1 MLFKYKDTLEGH
13 LKGSRLN
20 LVIRANSVELH
31 DNSAT
36 HDSVVKSV
44 KIQKGDV
51 ETALK
56 ACYIF
61 LNENKNLRTDINLSI
76 PNEHIK
82 FFIKNLDR
90 KDDEDN
96 VKLIAEYFLKNEKN
110 IDVST
115 ILYNIIRTGNLLE
128 ISVINREQLLE
139 AITFIEK
146 LGFKVINAVGNFEDH
161 KRSFVFDTK
170 LEFEGK
176 SRFGALAHSKII
188 LAAIKFA
195 NSITPKIFNTNFW
208 INFRTVR
215 GFSIFGIALIATITL
230 ALAYFDR
237 FFENETLVN
246 SEIQIE
252 KAVITKKEKKETEK
266 EIITPLNVFL
276 LSQKM
281 NFLPNQD
288 NSSTELARI
297 PDEHGSKI
305 LPAKTSSK
313 SLVSKSIHWQ
323 SEDLIYADQSELK
336 IKNPNLQIV
345 GRTDTDFLKRRSPD
359 KLLIS
364 NNEARSTNDT
374 SVNFSSNFSLAS
386 INKGTYSR
394 PDLNLRSPLNDIE
407 IKKLSKV
414 EFDTSK
420 DTSQKNGKKIQKTP
434 PSRLI
439 AIGALE
445 KKKFDRMTANFEIN
459 FDNNLPARPR
469 IRPNKYPFEIKEI
482 PKKYARPRVRPD
494 GIEELAAN
502 SQIFSDS
509 QLGQSIKP
517 KVRPKFRKR
526 IVVSDYSEE
535 GDEASVTG
543 TISKAA
549 TKKSI
554 VKLANQKNAIN
565 KRKLNVLSIYSR
577 GSEKRAIVLFPTGQT
592 KLVKVGDRLDG
603 GRVAAIGA
611 TEIRYIKGGNNL
623 VLKIPKG

>member
-1 MLFKYKDTLEGH
+1 M
-13 LKGSRLN
+13 KGSRLN

-56 ACYIF
+56 ECYIF
-61 LNENKNLRTDINLSI
+61 LNENRNLRTDINLSI

-146 LGFKVINAVGNFEDH
+146 IGFKVINAVGNFEDH

-188 LAAIKFA
+188 PAVIKFA
-195 NSITPKIFNTNFW
+195 NSITSKIVNTNFW

-237 FFENETLVN
+237 SFENKTLVN
-246 SEIQIE
+246 SELQIE
-252 KAVITKKEKKETEK
+252 KAVITRK
-266 EIITPLNVFL
+266 EIKTPLSVVL
-276 LSQKM
+276 LSQKI
-281 NFLPNQD
+281 NFPTNQD
-288 NSSTELARI
+288 HTSTELARI
-297 PDEHGSKI
+297 ANEYKSTI
-305 LPAKTSSK
+305 LPAKLANK
-313 SLVSKSIHWQ
+313 SLASKSIHWQ
-323 SEDLIYADQSELK
+323 SEDLIKADQSELK
-336 IKNPNLQIV
+336 INSPNLQIV
-345 GRTDTDFLKRRSPD
+345 GRYDTDFFTRSSQD

-364 NNEARSTNDT
+364 NYEARHTNDPL
-374 SVNFSSNFSLAS
+374 VNFSSNFSLTLDNEAA
-386 INKGTYSR
+386 YSR
-394 PDLNLRSPLNDIE
+394 PDLNLRSPLNEIDI
-407 IKKLSKV
+407 IKLPKV

-420 DTSQKNGKKIQKTP
+420 NTPLTNDKKIQKTP
-434 PSRLI
+434 PSRLM
-439 AIGALE
+439 AIDALE
-445 KKKFDRMTANFEIN
+445 KKKFDRMAANFQII
-459 FDNNLPARPR
+459 FDNKLPARPK
-469 IRPNKYPFEIKEI
+469 IRPNKYPFEIKET
-482 PKKYARPRVRPD
+482 PQEYARPRVRPD
-494 GIEELAAN
+494 EIEELAAN

-526 IVVSDYSEE
+526 IVASDYSEE

-543 TISKAA
+543 TISNAA

-554 VKLANQKNAIN
+554 VKLATQKNAIN

-603 GRVAAIGA
+603 GRVAAIGT

-623 VLKIPKG
+623 VLKIPQG

>member
-1 MLFKYKDTLEGH
+1 MEGH

-56 ACYIF
+56 ECYIS

-146 LGFKVINAVGNFEDH
+146 IGFKVINAVGNFEDH

-188 LAAIKFA
+188 PAVIKFA
-195 NSITPKIFNTNFW
+195 NSITSKIVNTNFW

-237 FFENETLVN
+237 SFENEILVN
-246 SEIQIE
+246 SELQIE
-252 KAVITKKEKKETEK
+252 KAVITRK
-266 EIITPLNVFL
+266 EIKTPLSVVL
-276 LSQKM
+276 LSQKI
-281 NFLPNQD
+281 NFPTNQD
-288 NSSTELARI
+288 HTSTELARVAN
-297 PDEHGSKI
+297 EYKSTI
-305 LPAKTSSK
+305 LPAKLANK
-313 SLVSKSIHWQ
+313 SLASKLIHWQ
-323 SEDLIYADQSELK
+323 SEDLIKADQSELK
-336 IKNPNLQIV
+336 INSPNLQIV
-345 GRTDTDFLKRRSPD
+345 GRYDTDFFTRSSQD

-364 NNEARSTNDT
+364 NYEARYTNDP
-374 SVNFSSNFSLAS
+374 SVNFSSNFSLTLDNEAA
-386 INKGTYSR
+386 YSR
-394 PDLNLRSPLNDIE
+394 PDLNLRSPLNEIDI
-407 IKKLSKV
+407 IKLPKV

-420 DTSQKNGKKIQKTP
+420 NTPLTNDKKIQKTP
-434 PSRLI
+434 PSRLM
-439 AIGALE
+439 AIDALE
-445 KKKFDRMTANFEIN
+445 KKKFDRMAANFQII
-459 FDNNLPARPR
+459 FDNKLPARPK
-469 IRPNKYPFEIKEI
+469 IRPNKYPFEIKET
-482 PKKYARPRVRPD
+482 PQEYARPRVRPD
-494 GIEELAAN
+494 EIEELAAN

-526 IVVSDYSEE
+526 IVASDYSEE

-543 TISKAA
+543 TISNAA

-554 VKLANQKNAIN
+554 VKLATQKNAIN

-603 GRVAAIGA
+603 GRVAAIGT

-623 VLKIPKG
+623 VLKIPQG

>member
-1 MLFKYKDTLEGH
+1 MEGH

-56 ACYIF
+56 ECYIF

-146 LGFKVINAVGNFEDH
+146 IGFKVINAVGNFEDH

-188 LAAIKFA
+188 PAVIKFA
-195 NSITPKIFNTNFW
+195 NSITSKIVNTNFW

-237 FFENETLVN
+237 SFENETLVN

-252 KAVITKKEKKETEK
+252 KAVISRK
-266 EIITPLNVFL
+266 EIKTPLNVVL
-276 LSQKM
+276 SSQKL
-281 NFLPNQD
+281 NFSTNQD
-288 NSSTELARI
+288 HTSTELARI
-297 PDEHGSKI
+297 ANEYKSTI
-305 LPAKTSSK
+305 LPAKLANK
-313 SLVSKSIHWQ
+313 SLASKSIHWQ
-323 SEDLIYADQSELK
+323 SEDLIKADQSELK
-336 IKNPNLQIV
+336 INSPNLQIV
-345 GRTDTDFLKRRSPD
+345 GRYDTDFFTRSSQD

-364 NNEARSTNDT
+364 NYEAKYTNDP
-374 SVNFSSNFSLAS
+374 SVNFSSNFSLTLDNEAA
-386 INKGTYSR
+386 YSR
-394 PDLNLRSPLNDIE
+394 PDLNLRSPLNEIDI
-407 IKKLSKV
+407 IKLPKV

-420 DTSQKNGKKIQKTP
+420 NTPLTNDKKIQKTP
-434 PSRLI
+434 PSRLM
-439 AIGALE
+439 AIDALE
-445 KKKFDRMTANFEIN
+445 KKKFDRMAANFQII
-459 FDNNLPARPR
+459 FDNKLPARPK
-469 IRPNKYPFEIKEI
+469 IRPNKYPFEIKET
-482 PKKYARPRVRPD
+482 PQEYARPRVRPD
-494 GIEELAAN
+494 EIEELAAN

-526 IVVSDYSEE
+526 IVASDYSEE

-543 TISKAA
+543 TISNAA

-554 VKLANQKNAIN
+554 VKLATQKNAIN

-603 GRVAAIGA
+603 GRVAAIGT

-623 VLKIPKG
+623 VLKIPQG

>member
-1 MLFKYKDTLEGH
+1 M
-13 LKGSRLN
+13 KGSRLN

-56 ACYIF
+56 ECYIF

-146 LGFKVINAVGNFEDH
+146 IGFKVINAVGNFEDH

-188 LAAIKFA
+188 PAVIKFA
-195 NSITPKIFNTNFW
+195 NSITSKIVNTNFW

-237 FFENETLVN
+237 SFENETLVN

-252 KAVITKKEKKETEK
+252 KAVISRK
-266 EIITPLNVFL
+266 EIKTPLNVVL
-276 LSQKM
+276 SSQKL
-281 NFLPNQD
+281 NFSTNQD
-288 NSSTELARI
+288 HTSTELARI
-297 PDEHGSKI
+297 ANEYKSTI
-305 LPAKTSSK
+305 LPAKLANK
-313 SLVSKSIHWQ
+313 SLASKSIHWQ
-323 SEDLIYADQSELK
+323 SEDLIKADQSELK
-336 IKNPNLQIV
+336 INSPKLQIV
-345 GRTDTDFLKRRSPD
+345 GRYDTDFFTRSSQD

-364 NNEARSTNDT
+364 NYEARYTNDPL
-374 SVNFSSNFSLAS
+374 VNFSSNFSLTLDNEAA
-386 INKGTYSR
+386 YSR
-394 PDLNLRSPLNDIE
+394 PDLNLRSPLNEIDI
-407 IKKLSKV
+407 IKLPKV

-420 DTSQKNGKKIQKTP
+420 NTPLTNDKKIQKTP
-434 PSRLI
+434 PSRLM
-439 AIGALE
+439 AIDALE
-445 KKKFDRMTANFEIN
+445 KKKFDRMAANFQIILIIN
-459 FDNNLPARPR
+459 YLLVQRYGPISILSKLQKLLKSMHGLEFGPMKLKSSLRTARSFQIVNLDNL
-469 IRPNKYPFEIKEI
+469 
-482 PKKYARPRVRPD
+482 
-494 GIEELAAN
+494 
-502 SQIFSDS
+502 
-509 QLGQSIKP
+509 
-517 KVRPKFRKR
+517 
-526 IVVSDYSEE
+526 
-535 GDEASVTG
+535 
-543 TISKAA
+543 
-549 TKKSI
+549 
-554 VKLANQKNAIN
+554 
-565 KRKLNVLSIYSR
+565 
-577 GSEKRAIVLFPTGQT
+577 
-592 KLVKVGDRLDG
+592 
-603 GRVAAIGA
+603 
-611 TEIRYIKGGNNL
+611 
-623 VLKIPKG
+623 

>member
-1 MLFKYKDTLEGH
+1 MEGH

-56 ACYIF
+56 ECYIF

-146 LGFKVINAVGNFEDH
+146 IGFKVINAVGNFEDH

-188 LAAIKFA
+188 PAVIKFA
-195 NSITPKIFNTNFW
+195 NSITSKIVNTNFW

-237 FFENETLVN
+237 SFENETLVN
-246 SEIQIE
+246 SELQIE
-252 KAVITKKEKKETEK
+252 KAVITKKEIK
-266 EIITPLNVFL
+266 TPLNVVL
-276 LSQKM
+276 SSQKL
-281 NFLPNQD
+281 NFSTNQD
-288 NSSTELARI
+288 HTSTELARI
-297 PDEHGSKI
+297 ANEYKSTI
-305 LPAKTSSK
+305 LPAKLANK
-313 SLVSKSIHWQ
+313 SLASKSIHWQ
-323 SEDLIYADQSELK
+323 SEDLIKADQSELK
-336 IKNPNLQIV
+336 INSPNLQIV
-345 GRTDTDFLKRRSPD
+345 GRYDTDFFTRSSQD

-364 NNEARSTNDT
+364 NYEARYTNDPL
-374 SVNFSSNFSLAS
+374 VNFSSNFSLTLDNEAA
-386 INKGTYSR
+386 YSR
-394 PDLNLRSPLNDIE
+394 PDLNLRSPLNEIDI
-407 IKKLSKV
+407 IKLPKV

-420 DTSQKNGKKIQKTP
+420 NTPLTNDKKIQKTP
-434 PSRLI
+434 PSRLM
-439 AIGALE
+439 AIDALE
-445 KKKFDRMTANFEIN
+445 KKKFDRMAANFQII
-459 FDNNLPARPR
+459 FDNKLPARPK
-469 IRPNKYPFEIKEI
+469 IRPNKYPFEIKET
-482 PKKYARPRVRPD
+482 PQEYARPRVRPD
-494 GIEELAAN
+494 EIEELAAN

-526 IVVSDYSEE
+526 IVASDYSEE

-543 TISKAA
+543 TISNAA

-554 VKLANQKNAIN
+554 VKLATQKNAIN

-603 GRVAAIGA
+603 GRVAAIGT

-623 VLKIPKG
+623 VLKIPQG

>member
-1 MLFKYKDTLEGH
+1 LEGH

-56 ACYIF
+56 ECYIF
-61 LNENKNLRTDINLSI
+61 LNENRNLRTDINLSI

-146 LGFKVINAVGNFEDH
+146 IGFKVINAVGNFEDH

-188 LAAIKFA
+188 PAVIKFA
-195 NSITPKIFNTNFW
+195 NSITSKIVNTNFW

-237 FFENETLVN
+237 SFENKTLVN
-246 SEIQIE
+246 SELQIE
-252 KAVITKKEKKETEK
+252 KAVITRK
-266 EIITPLNVFL
+266 EIKTPLSVVL
-276 LSQKM
+276 LSQKI
-281 NFLPNQD
+281 NFPTNQD
-288 NSSTELARI
+288 HTSTELARI
-297 PDEHGSKI
+297 ANEYKSTI
-305 LPAKTSSK
+305 LPAKLANK
-313 SLVSKSIHWQ
+313 SLASKSIHWQ
-323 SEDLIYADQSELK
+323 SEDLIKADQSELK
-336 IKNPNLQIV
+336 INSPNLQIV
-345 GRTDTDFLKRRSPD
+345 GRYDTDFFTRSSQD

-364 NNEARSTNDT
+364 NYEARHTNDPL
-374 SVNFSSNFSLAS
+374 VNFSSNFSLTLDNEAA
-386 INKGTYSR
+386 YSR
-394 PDLNLRSPLNDIE
+394 PDLNLRSPLNEIDI
-407 IKKLSKV
+407 IKLPKV

-420 DTSQKNGKKIQKTP
+420 NTPLTNDKKIQKTP
-434 PSRLI
+434 PSRLM
-439 AIGALE
+439 AIDALE
-445 KKKFDRMTANFEIN
+445 KKKFDRMAANFQII
-459 FDNNLPARPR
+459 FDNKLPARPK
-469 IRPNKYPFEIKEI
+469 IRPNKYPFEIKET
-482 PKKYARPRVRPD
+482 PQEYARPRVRPD
-494 GIEELAAN
+494 EIEELAAN

-526 IVVSDYSEE
+526 IVASDYSEE

-543 TISKAA
+543 TISNAA

-554 VKLANQKNAIN
+554 VKLATQKNAIN

-603 GRVAAIGA
+603 GRVAAIGT

-623 VLKIPKG
+623 VLKIPQG

>member
-1 MLFKYKDTLEGH
+1 

-20 LVIRANSVELH
+20 LVIRANSVELY
-31 DNSAT
+31 DNGAT
-36 HDSVVKSV
+36 ADSIVKSV

-56 ACYIF
+56 ECYIF
-61 LNENKNLRTDINLSI
+61 LNENKNLQTDINFSI

-82 FFIKNLDR
+82 FFIKNIDR

-96 VKLIAEYFLKNEKN
+96 VNLIAKHFLKNEKN
-110 IDVST
+110 IEISK
-115 ILYNIIRTGNLLE
+115 ILYNILRTGNLLE

-146 LGFKVINAVGNFEDH
+146 IGFKVVNAVGNFDDH

-176 SRFGALAHSKII
+176 SKFGEVAPSEIVLAVIKFTTSITSKI
-188 LAAIKFA
+188 F
-195 NSITPKIFNTNFW
+195 STNFW
-208 INFRTVR
+208 VNFRAIR
-215 GFSIFGIALIATITL
+215 GFSLVGVALIATITL

-237 FFENETLVN
+237 FSKNETLVN
-246 SEIQIE
+246 SEILIE
-252 KAVITKKEKKETEK
+252 KKKTEK
-266 EIITPLNVFL
+266 EILKPLNVFL
-276 LSQKM
+276 LSQKI

-288 NSSTELARI
+288 KSSTDLARR
-297 PDEHGSKI
+297 PVEHRSKI
-305 LPAKTSSK
+305 LLAKLADK
-313 SLVSKSIHWQ
+313 SLVSKSIPRQ
-323 SEDLIYADQSELK
+323 SEDLIYADQAELK
-336 IKNPNLQIV
+336 ISNPNLKIV
-345 GRTDTDFLKRRSPD
+345 GRTGTEFLTRSSQD
-359 KLLIS
+359 KLLVS
-364 NNEARSTNDT
+364 NNEARYKSDP
-374 SVNFSSNFSLAS
+374 SINFSSNFGLTLD
-386 INKGTYSR
+386 NETTYSR
-394 PDLNLRSPLNDIE
+394 PNLYLKSPINEIE
-407 IKKLSKV
+407 IKKLSKM
-414 EFDTSK
+414 EFDTSEDASLK
-420 DTSQKNGKKIQKTP
+420 NTKRPQKIP
-434 PSRLI
+434 ASRLI

-445 KKKFDRMTANFEIN
+445 KRKFDRMAANFQIN
-459 FDNNLPARPR
+459 FDNKLPARPR
-469 IRPNKYPFEIKEI
+469 IRPNEYPFEIKEI
-482 PKKYARPRVRPD
+482 PKEYARPRVRPD
-494 GIEELAAN
+494 GIEELAAK

-543 TISKAA
+543 TISNAA

-554 VKLANQKNAIN
+554 VKLATQKDAIN

-603 GRVAAIGA
+603 GRVAAIGT

-623 VLKIPKG
+623 VLKIPQG

>member
-1 MLFKYKDTLEGH
+1 MEGH

-56 ACYIF
+56 ECYIS

-128 ISVINREQLLE
+128 ISVINKEQLLE

-146 LGFKVINAVGNFEDH
+146 IGFKVINAVGNFEDH

-188 LAAIKFA
+188 PAVIKFA
-195 NSITPKIFNTNFW
+195 DSITSKIVNTNFW

-237 FFENETLVN
+237 SFENETLVN
-246 SEIQIE
+246 SELQIE
-252 KAVITKKEKKETEK
+252 KAVITRK
-266 EIITPLNVFL
+266 EIKTPLSVVL
-276 LSQKM
+276 LSQKI
-281 NFLPNQD
+281 NFPTNQD
-288 NSSTELARI
+288 HTSTELARVAN
-297 PDEHGSKI
+297 EYKSTI
-305 LPAKTSSK
+305 LPAKLANK
-313 SLVSKSIHWQ
+313 SLASKSIHWQ
-323 SEDLIYADQSELK
+323 SEDLIKADQSELK
-336 IKNPNLQIV
+336 INSPNLQIV
-345 GRTDTDFLKRRSPD
+345 GRYDTDFFTRSSQD

-364 NNEARSTNDT
+364 NYEARYTNDPL
-374 SVNFSSNFSLAS
+374 VNFSSNFSLTLDNEAA
-386 INKGTYSR
+386 YSR
-394 PDLNLRSPLNDIE
+394 PDLNLRSPLNEIDI
-407 IKKLSKV
+407 IKLPKV

-420 DTSQKNGKKIQKTP
+420 NTSLTNDKKIQKTP
-434 PSRLI
+434 PSRLM
-439 AIGALE
+439 AIDALE
-445 KKKFDRMTANFEIN
+445 KKKFDRMAANFQII
-459 FDNNLPARPR
+459 FDNKLPARPK
-469 IRPNKYPFEIKEI
+469 IRPNKYPFEIKET
-482 PKKYARPRVRPD
+482 PQEYARPRVRPD
-494 GIEELAAN
+494 EIEELAAN

-526 IVVSDYSEE
+526 IVASDYSEE

-543 TISKAA
+543 TISNAA

-554 VKLANQKNAIN
+554 VKLATQKNAIN

-603 GRVAAIGA
+603 GRVAAIGT

-623 VLKIPKG
+623 VLKIPQG

>member
-1 MLFKYKDTLEGH
+1 LEGH

-56 ACYIF
+56 ECYIF

-146 LGFKVINAVGNFEDH
+146 IGFKVINAVGNFEDH

-188 LAAIKFA
+188 PAVIKFA
-195 NSITPKIFNTNFW
+195 NSITSKIVNTNFW

-237 FFENETLVN
+237 SFENETLVN
-246 SEIQIE
+246 SELQIE
-252 KAVITKKEKKETEK
+252 KAVITRK
-266 EIITPLNVFL
+266 EIKTPLSVVL
-276 LSQKM
+276 LSQKI
-281 NFLPNQD
+281 NFPTNQD
-288 NSSTELARI
+288 HTSTELARVAN
-297 PDEHGSKI
+297 EYKSTI
-305 LPAKTSSK
+305 LPAKLANK
-313 SLVSKSIHWQ
+313 SLASKLIHWQ
-323 SEDLIYADQSELK
+323 SEDLIKADQSELK
-336 IKNPNLQIV
+336 INSPNLQIV
-345 GRTDTDFLKRRSPD
+345 GRYDTDFFTRSSQD

-364 NNEARSTNDT
+364 NYEARYTNDPL
-374 SVNFSSNFSLAS
+374 VNFSSNFSLTLDNEAA
-386 INKGTYSR
+386 YSR
-394 PDLNLRSPLNDIE
+394 PDLNLRSPLNEIDI
-407 IKKLSKV
+407 IKLPKV

-420 DTSQKNGKKIQKTP
+420 NTPLTNDKKIQKTP
-434 PSRLI
+434 PSRLM
-439 AIGALE
+439 AIDALE
-445 KKKFDRMTANFEIN
+445 KKKFDRMAANFQII
-459 FDNNLPARPR
+459 FDNKLPARPK
-469 IRPNKYPFEIKEI
+469 IRPNKYPFEIKET
-482 PKKYARPRVRPD
+482 PQEYARPRVRPD
-494 GIEELAAN
+494 EIEELAAN

-526 IVVSDYSEE
+526 IVASDYSEE

-543 TISKAA
+543 TISNAA

-554 VKLANQKNAIN
+554 VKLATQKNAIN

-603 GRVAAIGA
+603 GRVAAIGT

-623 VLKIPKG
+623 VLKIPQG

>member
-1 MLFKYKDTLEGH
+1 MEGH

-56 ACYIF
+56 ECYIF

-146 LGFKVINAVGNFEDH
+146 IGFKVINAVGNFEDH

-188 LAAIKFA
+188 PAVIKFA
-195 NSITPKIFNTNFW
+195 NSITSKIVNTNFW

-237 FFENETLVN
+237 SFENETLVN
-246 SEIQIE
+246 SELQIE
-252 KAVITKKEKKETEK
+252 KAVITRK
-266 EIITPLNVFL
+266 EIKTPLSVVL
-276 LSQKM
+276 LSQKI
-281 NFLPNQD
+281 NFPTNQD
-288 NSSTELARI
+288 HTSTELARVAN
-297 PDEHGSKI
+297 EYKSTI
-305 LPAKTSSK
+305 LPAKLANK
-313 SLVSKSIHWQ
+313 SLASKSIHWQ
-323 SEDLIYADQSELK
+323 SEDLIKADQSELK
-336 IKNPNLQIV
+336 INSPNLQIV
-345 GRTDTDFLKRRSPD
+345 GRYDTDFFTRSSQD

-364 NNEARSTNDT
+364 NYEAKYTNDP
-374 SVNFSSNFSLAS
+374 SVNFSSDFSLTLDNEAA
-386 INKGTYSR
+386 YSR
-394 PDLNLRSPLNDIE
+394 PDLNLRSPLNEIDI
-407 IKKLSKV
+407 IKLPKV

-420 DTSQKNGKKIQKTP
+420 NTPLTNDKKIQKTP
-434 PSRLI
+434 PSRLM
-439 AIGALE
+439 AIDALE
-445 KKKFDRMTANFEIN
+445 KKKFDRMAANFQII
-459 FDNNLPARPR
+459 FDNKLPARPK
-469 IRPNKYPFEIKEI
+469 IRPNKYPFEIKET
-482 PKKYARPRVRPD
+482 PQEYARPRVRPD
-494 GIEELAAN
+494 EIEELAAN

-526 IVVSDYSEE
+526 IVASDYSEE

-543 TISKAA
+543 TISNAA

-554 VKLANQKNAIN
+554 VKLATQKNAIN

-603 GRVAAIGA
+603 GRVAAIGT

-623 VLKIPKG
+623 VLKIPQG

>member
-1 MLFKYKDTLEGH
+1 MEGH

-56 ACYIF
+56 ECYIF

-146 LGFKVINAVGNFEDH
+146 IGFKVINAVGNFEDH

-188 LAAIKFA
+188 PAVIKFA
-195 NSITPKIFNTNFW
+195 NSITSKIVNTNFW

-237 FFENETLVN
+237 SFENETLVN
-246 SEIQIE
+246 SELQIE
-252 KAVITKKEKKETEK
+252 KAVITRK
-266 EIITPLNVFL
+266 EIKTPLSVVL
-276 LSQKM
+276 LSQKI
-281 NFLPNQD
+281 NFPTNQD
-288 NSSTELARI
+288 HTSTELARVAN
-297 PDEHGSKI
+297 EYKSTI
-305 LPAKTSSK
+305 LPAKLANK
-313 SLVSKSIHWQ
+313 SLASKSIHWQ
-323 SEDLIYADQSELK
+323 SEDLIKADQSKLK
-336 IKNPNLQIV
+336 INSPNLQIV
-345 GRTDTDFLKRRSPD
+345 GRYDTNFFTRSSQD

-364 NNEARSTNDT
+364 NYEARYTNDPL
-374 SVNFSSNFSLAS
+374 VNFSSNFSLTLDNEAA
-386 INKGTYSR
+386 YSR
-394 PDLNLRSPLNDIE
+394 PDLNLRSPLNEIDI
-407 IKKLSKV
+407 IKLPKV

-420 DTSQKNGKKIQKTP
+420 NTPLTNDKKIQKTP
-434 PSRLI
+434 PSRLM
-439 AIGALE
+439 AIDALE
-445 KKKFDRMTANFEIN
+445 KKKFDRMAANFQII
-459 FDNNLPARPR
+459 FDNKLPARPK
-469 IRPNKYPFEIKEI
+469 IRPNKYPFEIKET
-482 PKKYARPRVRPD
+482 PQEYARPRVRPD
-494 GIEELAAN
+494 EIEELAAN

-526 IVVSDYSEE
+526 IVASDYSEE

-543 TISKAA
+543 TISNAA

-554 VKLANQKNAIN
+554 VKLATQKNAIN

-603 GRVAAIGA
+603 GRVAAIGT

-623 VLKIPKG
+623 VLKIPQG

>member
-1 MLFKYKDTLEGH
+1 MEGH

-56 ACYIF
+56 ECYIF

-146 LGFKVINAVGNFEDH
+146 IGFKVINAVGNFEDH

-188 LAAIKFA
+188 PAVIKFA
-195 NSITPKIFNTNFW
+195 NSITSKIVNTNFW

-237 FFENETLVN
+237 SFENETLVN
-246 SEIQIE
+246 SELQIE
-252 KAVITKKEKKETEK
+252 KAVITRK
-266 EIITPLNVFL
+266 EIKTPLSVVL
-276 LSQKM
+276 LSQKI
-281 NFLPNQD
+281 NFPTNQD
-288 NSSTELARI
+288 HTSTELARVANEYKSTI
-297 PDEHGSKI
+297 P
-305 LPAKTSSK
+305 PAKLANK
-313 SLVSKSIHWQ
+313 SLASKLIHWQ
-323 SEDLIYADQSELK
+323 SEDLIKADQSELK
-336 IKNPNLQIV
+336 INSPNLQIV
-345 GRTDTDFLKRRSPD
+345 GRYDTDFFTRSSQD

-364 NNEARSTNDT
+364 NYEARYTNDPL
-374 SVNFSSNFSLAS
+374 VNFSSNFSLTLDNEAA
-386 INKGTYSR
+386 YSR
-394 PDLNLRSPLNDIE
+394 PDLNLRSPLNEIDI
-407 IKKLSKV
+407 IKLPKV

-420 DTSQKNGKKIQKTP
+420 NTPLTNDKKIQKTP
-434 PSRLI
+434 PSRLM
-439 AIGALE
+439 AIDALE
-445 KKKFDRMTANFEIN
+445 KKKFDRMAANFQII
-459 FDNNLPARPR
+459 FDNKLPARPK
-469 IRPNKYPFEIKEI
+469 IRPNKYPFEIKET
-482 PKKYARPRVRPD
+482 PQEYARPRVRPD
-494 GIEELAAN
+494 EIEELAAN

-526 IVVSDYSEE
+526 IVASDYSEE

-543 TISKAA
+543 TISNAA

-554 VKLANQKNAIN
+554 VKLATQKNAIN

-603 GRVAAIGA
+603 GRVAAIGT

-623 VLKIPKG
+623 VLKIPQG

>member
-1 MLFKYKDTLEGH
+1 MEGH

-56 ACYIF
+56 ECYIF

-146 LGFKVINAVGNFEDH
+146 IGFKVINAVGNFEDH

-188 LAAIKFA
+188 PAVIKFA
-195 NSITPKIFNTNFW
+195 NSITSKIINTNFW

-237 FFENETLVN
+237 SFENETLVN
-246 SEIQIE
+246 SELQIE
-252 KAVITKKEKKETEK
+252 KAVITRK
-266 EIITPLNVFL
+266 EIKTPLSVVL
-276 LSQKM
+276 LSQKI
-281 NFLPNQD
+281 NFPTNQD
-288 NSSTELARI
+288 HTSTELARVAN
-297 PDEHGSKI
+297 EYKSTI
-305 LPAKTSSK
+305 LPAKLANK
-313 SLVSKSIHWQ
+313 SLASKLIHWQ
-323 SEDLIYADQSELK
+323 SEDLIKADQSELK
-336 IKNPNLQIV
+336 INSPNLQIV
-345 GRTDTDFLKRRSPD
+345 GRYDTDFFTRSSQD

-364 NNEARSTNDT
+364 NYEARYTNDPL
-374 SVNFSSNFSLAS
+374 VNFSSNFSLTLDNEAA
-386 INKGTYSR
+386 YSR
-394 PDLNLRSPLNDIE
+394 PDLNLRSPLNEIDI
-407 IKKLSKV
+407 IKLPKV

-420 DTSQKNGKKIQKTP
+420 NTPLTNDKKIQKTP
-434 PSRLI
+434 PSRLM
-439 AIGALE
+439 AIDALE
-445 KKKFDRMTANFEIN
+445 KKKFDRMAANFQII
-459 FDNNLPARPR
+459 FDNKLPARPK
-469 IRPNKYPFEIKEI
+469 IRPNKYPFEIKET
-482 PKKYARPRVRPD
+482 PQEYARPRVRPD
-494 GIEELAAN
+494 EIEELAAN
-502 SQIFSDS
+502 SQIYSDS
-509 QLGQSIKP
+509 QLGKSIKP

-526 IVVSDYSEE
+526 IVASDYSEE

-543 TISKAA
+543 TISNAA

-554 VKLANQKNAIN
+554 VKLATQKNAIN

-603 GRVAAIGA
+603 GRVAAIGT

-623 VLKIPKG
+623 VLKIPQG

>member
-1 MLFKYKDTLEGH
+1 LEGH

-56 ACYIF
+56 ECYIF

-146 LGFKVINAVGNFEDH
+146 IGFKVINAVGNFEDH

-188 LAAIKFA
+188 PAVIKFA
-195 NSITPKIFNTNFW
+195 NSITSKIVNTNFW

-237 FFENETLVN
+237 SFENETLVN
-246 SEIQIE
+246 SELQIE
-252 KAVITKKEKKETEK
+252 KAVITRK
-266 EIITPLNVFL
+266 EIKTPLSVVL
-276 LSQKM
+276 LSQKI
-281 NFLPNQD
+281 NFPTNQD
-288 NSSTELARI
+288 HTSTELARVAN
-297 PDEHGSKI
+297 EYKSTI
-305 LPAKTSSK
+305 LPAKLANK
-313 SLVSKSIHWQ
+313 SLASKLIHWQ
-323 SEDLIYADQSELK
+323 SEDLIKADQSELK
-336 IKNPNLQIV
+336 INSPKLQIV
-345 GRTDTDFLKRRSPD
+345 GRYDTDFFTRSSQD

-364 NNEARSTNDT
+364 NYEARYTNDPL
-374 SVNFSSNFSLAS
+374 VNFSSNFSLTLDNEAA
-386 INKGTYSR
+386 YSR
-394 PDLNLRSPLNDIE
+394 PDLNLRSPLNEIDI
-407 IKKLSKV
+407 IKLPKV

-420 DTSQKNGKKIQKTP
+420 NTPLTNDKKIQKTP
-434 PSRLI
+434 PSRLM
-439 AIGALE
+439 AIDALE
-445 KKKFDRMTANFEIN
+445 KKKFDRMAANFQII
-459 FDNNLPARPR
+459 FDNKLPARPK
-469 IRPNKYPFEIKEI
+469 IRPNKYPFEIKET
-482 PKKYARPRVRPD
+482 PQEYARPRVRPD
-494 GIEELAAN
+494 EIEELAAN

-526 IVVSDYSEE
+526 IVASDYSEE

-543 TISKAA
+543 TISNAA

-554 VKLANQKNAIN
+554 VKLATQKNAIN

-603 GRVAAIGA
+603 GRVAAIGT

-623 VLKIPKG
+623 VLKIPQG

>member
-1 MLFKYKDTLEGH
+1 MEGH

-36 HDSVVKSV
+36 HDSAIKSV

-56 ACYIF
+56 ECYIF
-61 LNENKNLRTDINLSI
+61 LNENRNLRTDINLSI

-110 IDVST
+110 IDVSA

-146 LGFKVINAVGNFEDH
+146 IGFKVINAVGNFEDH

-188 LAAIKFA
+188 PAVTKFA
-195 NSITPKIFNTNFW
+195 NSITSKIFNTNFW

-237 FFENETLVN
+237 SFENETLVN
-246 SEIQIE
+246 SELQIE
-252 KAVITKKEKKETEK
+252 KAVITRK
-266 EIITPLNVFL
+266 EIKTPLSVVL
-276 LSQKM
+276 LSQKI
-281 NFLPNQD
+281 NFPTNQD
-288 NSSTELARI
+288 HTSTELARVAN
-297 PDEHGSKI
+297 EYKSTI
-305 LPAKTSSK
+305 LPAKLANK
-313 SLVSKSIHWQ
+313 SLASKLIHWQ
-323 SEDLIYADQSELK
+323 SEDLIKADQSELK
-336 IKNPNLQIV
+336 INSPNLQIV
-345 GRTDTDFLKRRSPD
+345 GRYDTDFFTRSSQD

-364 NNEARSTNDT
+364 NYEARYTNDPF
-374 SVNFSSNFSLAS
+374 VNFSSNFSLTLDNEAA
-386 INKGTYSR
+386 YSR
-394 PDLNLRSPLNDIE
+394 PDLNLRSPLNEIDI
-407 IKKLSKV
+407 IKLPKV

-420 DTSQKNGKKIQKTP
+420 NTPLTNDKKIQKTP
-434 PSRLI
+434 PSRLM
-439 AIGALE
+439 AIDALE
-445 KKKFDRMTANFEIN
+445 KKKFDRMAANFQII
-459 FDNNLPARPR
+459 FDNKLPARPK
-469 IRPNKYPFEIKEI
+469 IRPNKYPFEIKET
-482 PKKYARPRVRPD
+482 PQEYARPRVRPD
-494 GIEELAAN
+494 EIEELAAN

-526 IVVSDYSEE
+526 IVASDYSEE

-543 TISKAA
+543 TISNAA

-554 VKLANQKNAIN
+554 VKLATQKNAIN

-603 GRVAAIGA
+603 GRVAAIGT

-623 VLKIPKG
+623 VLKIPQG

>member
-1 MLFKYKDTLEGH
+1 MEGH

-56 ACYIF
+56 ECYIF

-146 LGFKVINAVGNFEDH
+146 IGFKVINAVGNFEDH

-188 LAAIKFA
+188 PAVIKFA
-195 NSITPKIFNTNFW
+195 NSITSKIVNTNFW

-215 GFSIFGIALIATITL
+215 GFSIFGIALVATITL

-237 FFENETLVN
+237 SFENETLVN
-246 SEIQIE
+246 SELQIE
-252 KAVITKKEKKETEK
+252 KAVITRK
-266 EIITPLNVFL
+266 EIKTPLSVVL
-276 LSQKM
+276 LSQKI
-281 NFLPNQD
+281 NFPTNQD
-288 NSSTELARI
+288 HTSTELARVAN
-297 PDEHGSKI
+297 EYKSTI
-305 LPAKTSSK
+305 LPAKLANK
-313 SLVSKSIHWQ
+313 SLASKLIHWQ
-323 SEDLIYADQSELK
+323 SEDLIKADQSELK
-336 IKNPNLQIV
+336 INSPKLQIV
-345 GRTDTDFLKRRSPD
+345 GRYDTDFFTRSSQD

-364 NNEARSTNDT
+364 NYEARYTNDPL
-374 SVNFSSNFSLAS
+374 VNFSSNFSLTLDNEAA
-386 INKGTYSR
+386 YSR
-394 PDLNLRSPLNDIE
+394 PDLNLRSPLNEIDI
-407 IKKLSKV
+407 IKLPKV

-420 DTSQKNGKKIQKTP
+420 NTPLTNDKKIQKTP
-434 PSRLI
+434 PSRLM
-439 AIGALE
+439 AIDALE
-445 KKKFDRMTANFEIN
+445 KKKFDRMAANFQII
-459 FDNNLPARPR
+459 FDNKSPARPK
-469 IRPNKYPFEIKEI
+469 IRPNKYPFEIKET
-482 PKKYARPRVRPD
+482 PQEYARPRVRPD
-494 GIEELAAN
+494 EIEELAAN

-526 IVVSDYSEE
+526 IVASDYSEE

-543 TISKAA
+543 TISNAA

-554 VKLANQKNAIN
+554 VKLATQKNAIN

-603 GRVAAIGA
+603 GRVAAIGT

-623 VLKIPKG
+623 VLKIPQG

>member
-1 MLFKYKDTLEGH
+1 
-13 LKGSRLN
+13 
-20 LVIRANSVELH
+20 VELH

-56 ACYIF
+56 ECYIF

-146 LGFKVINAVGNFEDH
+146 IGFKVINAVGNFEDH

-188 LAAIKFA
+188 PAVIKFA
-195 NSITPKIFNTNFW
+195 NSITSKIVNTNFW

-237 FFENETLVN
+237 SFENETLVN
-246 SEIQIE
+246 SELQIE
-252 KAVITKKEKKETEK
+252 KAVITRK
-266 EIITPLNVFL
+266 EIKTPLSVVL
-276 LSQKM
+276 LSQKI
-281 NFLPNQD
+281 NFPTNQD
-288 NSSTELARI
+288 HTSTELARVAN
-297 PDEHGSKI
+297 EYKSTI
-305 LPAKTSSK
+305 LPAKLANK
-313 SLVSKSIHWQ
+313 SLASKSIHWQ
-323 SEDLIYADQSELK
+323 SEDLIKADQSELK
-336 IKNPNLQIV
+336 INSPNLQIV
-345 GRTDTDFLKRRSPD
+345 GRYDTDFFTRSSQD

-364 NNEARSTNDT
+364 NYEARYTNDP
-374 SVNFSSNFSLAS
+374 SVNFSSNFSLTLDNEAA
-386 INKGTYSR
+386 YSR
-394 PDLNLRSPLNDIE
+394 PDLNLRSPLNEIDI
-407 IKKLSKV
+407 IKLPKV

-420 DTSQKNGKKIQKTP
+420 NTPLTNDKKIQKTP
-434 PSRLI
+434 PSRLM
-439 AIGALE
+439 AIDALE
-445 KKKFDRMTANFEIN
+445 KKKFDRMAANFQII
-459 FDNNLPARPR
+459 FDNKLPARPK
-469 IRPNKYPFEIKEI
+469 IRPNKYPFEIKET
-482 PKKYARPRVRPD
+482 PQEYARPRVRPD
-494 GIEELAAN
+494 EIEELAAN

-526 IVVSDYSEE
+526 IVASDYSEE

-543 TISKAA
+543 TISNAA

-554 VKLANQKNAIN
+554 VKLATQKNAIN

-603 GRVAAIGA
+603 GRVAAIGT

-623 VLKIPKG
+623 VLKIPQG

>member
-1 MLFKYKDTLEGH
+1 MEGH

-31 DNSAT
+31 DNSST
-36 HDSVVKSV
+36 HDRVVKSV

-56 ACYIF
+56 ECYIF
-61 LNENKNLRTDINLSI
+61 LNENRNLQTDINLSI

-96 VKLIAEYFLKNEKN
+96 VNLIAEYFLKNEKN

-115 ILYNIIRTGNLLE
+115 ILFNIIRTGNLLE

-146 LGFKVINAVGNFEDH
+146 IGFKVINAVGNFEDH
-161 KRSFVFDTK
+161 KRSFIFDTK

-176 SRFGALAHSKII
+176 SRFGEVAHSEII
-188 LAAIKFA
+188 LAVIKFA
-195 NSITPKIFNTNFW
+195 NSITSKMFSTNFW
-208 INFRTVR
+208 INFRTAR
-215 GFSIFGIALIATITL
+215 GFSIFGIALIATFTL
-230 ALAYFDR
+230 ALAYFNHS
-237 FFENETLVN
+237 FKNETLVN

-252 KAVITKKEKKETEK
+252 KAVITRK
-266 EIITPLNVFL
+266 EIKTPLNVFL
-276 LSQKM
+276 LSQKI
-281 NFLPNQD
+281 NFPTNQD
-288 NSSTELARI
+288 HTSTELARRS
-297 PDEHGSKI
+297 DEYKSTI
-305 LPAKTSSK
+305 LPAKLANK
-313 SLVSKSIHWQ
+313 SLASKSIHWQ
-323 SEDLIYADQSELK
+323 SEDLIRADQSELK
-336 IKNPNLQIV
+336 INSPNLQIV
-345 GRTDTDFLKRRSPD
+345 GRSDTDFLTRSSQN
-359 KLLIS
+359 KLLIP
-364 NNEARSTNDT
+364 NYKAKYTNDP
-374 SVNFSSNFSLAS
+374 SVNFSSNFSLTLDNEAA
-386 INKGTYSR
+386 YSR
-394 PDLNLRSPLNDIE
+394 PDLNLRSPLNEIE
-407 IKKLSKV
+407 IIKLSKV
-414 EFDTSK
+414 EFDASK
-420 DTSQKNGKKIQKTP
+420 DTSLTNDKKIQKTP

-445 KKKFDRMTANFEIN
+445 KKKFDRMAANFQII
-459 FDNNLPARPR
+459 FDNKLPTRPR

-482 PKKYARPRVRPD
+482 PQEYARPRVRPD
-494 GIEELAAN
+494 EIEELAAN

-526 IVVSDYSEE
+526 IVASDYSEE

-543 TISKAA
+543 TISNAA

-554 VKLANQKNAIN
+554 VKLATQKNAIN

-603 GRVAAIGA
+603 GRVAAIGT

-623 VLKIPKG
+623 VLKIPQG

>member
-1 MLFKYKDTLEGH
+1 MEGH

-56 ACYIF
+56 ECYIF

-110 IDVST
+110 IDVSA

-146 LGFKVINAVGNFEDH
+146 IGFKVINAVGNFEDH

-188 LAAIKFA
+188 LAGIKFA
-195 NSITPKIFNTNFW
+195 NSITSKIFNTNFW
-208 INFRTVR
+208 INFRTIR
-215 GFSIFGIALIATITL
+215 GFSIYGIALIATITL

-237 FFENETLVN
+237 SFENETLVY

-252 KAVITKKEKKETEK
+252 KAVISRK
-266 EIITPLNVFL
+266 EIKTPLNVVL
-276 LSQKM
+276 SSQKL
-281 NFLPNQD
+281 NFSTNQD
-288 NSSTELARI
+288 HMSTELARAAN
-297 PDEHGSKI
+297 EYKSTI
-305 LPAKTSSK
+305 LPAKLANK
-313 SLVSKSIHWQ
+313 SLESKSIHWQ
-323 SEDLIYADQSELK
+323 SEDLIKADQSELK
-336 IKNPNLQIV
+336 INSPNLQIV
-345 GRTDTDFLKRRSPD
+345 GRYDTDFFTRSSQD

-364 NNEARSTNDT
+364 NYEAKYTNDP
-374 SVNFSSNFSLAS
+374 SVNFSSDFSLTLDNEAA
-386 INKGTYSR
+386 YSR
-394 PDLNLRSPLNDIE
+394 PDLNLRSLLNKSE
-407 IKKLSKV
+407 IIKLPKE
-414 EFDTSK
+414 EFNTSK
-420 DTSQKNGKKIQKTP
+420 NTSLTNDKKIQKTP
-434 PSRLI
+434 PSRLM
-439 AIGALE
+439 AIDALE
-445 KKKFDRMTANFEIN
+445 KKKFDRMAANFQII
-459 FDNNLPARPR
+459 FDNKLPARPK
-469 IRPNKYPFEIKEI
+469 IRPNKYPFEIKET
-482 PKKYARPRVRPD
+482 PQEYARPRVRPD
-494 GIEELAAN
+494 EIEELAAN

-526 IVVSDYSEE
+526 IVASDYSEE

-543 TISKAA
+543 TISNAA

-554 VKLANQKNAIN
+554 VKLATQKNAIN

-603 GRVAAIGA
+603 GRVAAIGT
-611 TEIRYIKGGNNL
+611 TEIRYVKGGNNL
-623 VLKIPKG
+623 VLKIPQG

>member
-1 MLFKYKDTLEGH
+1 MEGH

-56 ACYIF
+56 ECYIF

-146 LGFKVINAVGNFEDH
+146 IGFKVINAVGNFEDH

-188 LAAIKFA
+188 PAVIKFA
-195 NSITPKIFNTNFW
+195 NSITSKIVNTNFW

-237 FFENETLVN
+237 SFENETLVN
-246 SEIQIE
+246 SELQIE
-252 KAVITKKEKKETEK
+252 KAVITRK
-266 EIITPLNVFL
+266 EIKTPLSVVL
-276 LSQKM
+276 LSQKI
-281 NFLPNQD
+281 NFPTNQD
-288 NSSTELARI
+288 HTSTELARVAN
-297 PDEHGSKI
+297 EYKSTI
-305 LPAKTSSK
+305 LPAKLANK
-313 SLVSKSIHWQ
+313 SLASKLIHWQ
-323 SEDLIYADQSELK
+323 SEDLIKADQSELK
-336 IKNPNLQIV
+336 INSPNLQIV
-345 GRTDTDFLKRRSPD
+345 GRYDTDFFTRSSQD

-364 NNEARSTNDT
+364 NYEAKYTNDP
-374 SVNFSSNFSLAS
+374 SVNFSSNFSLTLDNEAA
-386 INKGTYSR
+386 YSR
-394 PDLNLRSPLNDIE
+394 PDLNLRSPLNEIDI
-407 IKKLSKV
+407 IKLPKV

-420 DTSQKNGKKIQKTP
+420 NTPLTNDKKIQKTP
-434 PSRLI
+434 PSRLM
-439 AIGALE
+439 AIDALE
-445 KKKFDRMTANFEIN
+445 KKKFDRMAANFQII
-459 FDNNLPARPR
+459 FDNKLPTRPR
-469 IRPNKYPFEIKEI
+469 IRPNKYPFEIKET
-482 PKKYARPRVRPD
+482 PQEYARPRVRPD
-494 GIEELAAN
+494 EIEELAAN

-526 IVVSDYSEE
+526 IVASDYSEE

-543 TISKAA
+543 TISNAA

-554 VKLANQKNAIN
+554 VKLATQKNAIN

-603 GRVAAIGA
+603 GRVAAIGT

-623 VLKIPKG
+623 VLKIPQG